1 VSIKGF
7 SELYEEWKI
16 LKEQQMK
23 PQLFRTTTNVTRETF
38 NYVVNNPGCV
48 ASDIVKHIS
57 SKGMNPSSA
66 SAILTACIKQNMI
79 KREDGHY
86 YALQKEYTPL
96 KYQSK
101 NTKPKVKKEPPVVK
115 TAPRLS
121 AEYIVEH
128 IGIAEAKVL
137 YRELK
142 EIFENV

>member
-1 VSIKGF
+1 
-7 SELYEEWKI
+7 
-16 LKEQQMK
+16 
-23 PQLFRTTTNVTRETF
+23 
-38 NYVVNNPGCV
+38 
-48 ASDIVKHIS
+48 
-57 SKGMNPSSA
+57 
-66 SAILTACIKQNMI
+66 MI
-79 KREDGHY
+79 KREDGRY

-96 KYQSK
+96 KYKNK